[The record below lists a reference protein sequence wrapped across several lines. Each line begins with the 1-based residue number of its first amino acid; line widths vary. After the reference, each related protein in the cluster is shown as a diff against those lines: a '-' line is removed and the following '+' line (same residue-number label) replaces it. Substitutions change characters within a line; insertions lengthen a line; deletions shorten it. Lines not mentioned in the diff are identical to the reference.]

1 MKAADASACLQIVV
15 IDDDPMMLESI
26 GAALSGMKQKTRTF
40 LQPLEAIEWIKTNC
54 ADIVISDICMPRCDG
69 FTVLKKVKEA
79 APECDVIF
87 ITAYGQTD
95 AAVRALR
102 EGAADFFLKPFT
114 LDDLQAAIERTRRF
128 RILTKR
134 QSIMQES
141 TDTLYNERRN
151 SKANRYMMISRNPV
165 MQQMARDIVSIA
177 ETNAT
182 VLILGESGVG
192 KELIVHALHDSSPRS
207 NRPLLTVNCP
217 SIPEELFESEIFG
230 HRRGAFTGATETRE
244 GYVGAAEGGTL
255 FLDEIGD
262 LPLRSQAKIL
272 RLLEQRVYSPV
283 GEHVEREADVRIIA
297 ATNQHL
303 ETAVEQKNF
312 RADLFYRLSVCTI
325 RVPALRERPEDIPLL
340 ADFFAVR
347 FSEETGRQIEGLE
360 QSAIER
366 LISHNFP
373 GNVREL
379 RNIIESAVIHKRQS
393 GKLTAQDLPAL
404 QNTPITSSE
413 QKESAALPVID
424 SGSLR
429 LKEVEERLFDE
440 ALKRTG
446 GNVSA
451 AARLLGVSRWKLRRR
466 LEMRSRQYNEQEKIK
481 P

>member
-1 MKAADASACLQIVV
+1 MKDADASTQLQIVV

-26 GAALSGMKQKTRTF
+26 GAALSSITQKTRTF
-40 LQPLEAIEWIKTNC
+40 LQPLEAIEWIRKNG
-54 ADIVISDICMPRCDG
+54 ADIVVCDICMPRCDG

-79 APECDVIF
+79 APECAVIF
-87 ITAYGQTD
+87 ITAFGQTD
-95 AAVRALR
+95 TAVRALR

-114 LDDLQAAIERTRRF
+114 LEDLQAAIERTSRF
-128 RILTKR
+128 RILAKR
-134 QSIMQES
+134 QAIMQEN
-141 TDTLYNERRN
+141 THALHNERKN
-151 SKANRYMMISRNPV
+151 HHGNRYLMISRNPV

-192 KELIVHALHDSSPRS
+192 KELIAHALHDSSPRR

-230 HRRGAFTGATETRE
+230 HRRGAYTGATETRE

-272 RLLEQRVYSPV
+272 RLLEQRVYAPV
-283 GEHVEREADVRIIA
+283 GEHLEREADVRIIA

-303 ETAVEQKNF
+303 ETAVEQKHF

-340 ADFFAVR
+340 AEFFAVH
-347 FSEETGRQIEGLE
+347 FSEETGRHIEGLE
-360 QSAIER
+360 QSAID
-366 LISHNFP
+366 LLTAHSFP

-379 RNIIESAVIHKRQS
+379 RNIIESAVIHARHP

-404 QNTPITSSE
+404 KSPPLNPPP
-413 QKESAALPVID
+413 QKENASAAGSVF
-424 SGSLR
+424 GSLR
-429 LKEVEERLFDE
+429 LDEVEEQLIDQ
-440 ALKRTG
+440 ALQQTD

-451 AARLLGVSRWKLRRR
+451 AARLLGVSRGKLRRR
-466 LEMRSRQYNEQEKIK
+466 LEMRSILHKTPEKST